1 MTTQKK
7 LYQAVIS
14 YRHPQQ
20 VIMNIEEETLEAA
33 KTFIH
38 KYLSDKLESFEILEI
53 EEVSRV
59 PEDLQELEEPA
70 DDAEVIPFP
79 IPGTNTI
86 H

>member
-1 MTTQKK
+1 
-7 LYQAVIS
+7 
-14 YRHPQQ
+14 
-20 VIMNIEEETLEAA
+20 MNIEEETLEAA

-53 EEVSRV
+53 EEVSKISEE
-59 PEDLQELEEPA
+59 PQELEEPA

-79 IPGTNTI
+79 VPGNNTI